1 MVHSLLC
8 VCLFESLEDNQI
20 SAGFIFTCLLWPFTI
35 FLFNVYFRFMLTAIL
50 PARVLA
56 QRRHRLLKPQDEALK
71 LRWGFLKSFDLK
83 NTESAFIENIET
95 QVSPV

>member
-1 MVHSLLC
+1 
-8 VCLFESLEDNQI
+8 
-20 SAGFIFTCLLWPFTI
+20 
-35 FLFNVYFRFMLTAIL
+35 MLTAIL